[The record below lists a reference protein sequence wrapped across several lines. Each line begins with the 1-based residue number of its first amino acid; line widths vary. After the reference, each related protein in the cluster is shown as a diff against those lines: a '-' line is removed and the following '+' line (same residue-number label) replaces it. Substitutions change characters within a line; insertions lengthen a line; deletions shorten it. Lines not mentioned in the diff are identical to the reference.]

1 MIRLALLAAL
11 VLPGNTEGNLNVRG
25 TLKVT
30 SSTDGTTCG
39 LWKEKYV
46 AGSRLGTGAT
56 GGTPMLYS
64 TSTVLM
70 GTRLDATTEY
80 LYFALHIDSADWDS
94 TGNPVFKVNAL
105 LENAETAG
113 DDLDS
118 EIVCEYGSTSVDWDA
133 PKTQTRTVAHD
144 MGATVSAGQNVQTI
158 FVFDRTLAGNNIVAG
173 DRMYCGYHLT
183 DVGAGHVAS
192 IIVLEV
198 DLYYRTCYPAEPV
211 GTFPTE
217 G

>member
-1 MIRLALLAAL
+1 MIPLLLAMLSAPNAYGGDL
-11 VLPGNTEGNLNVRG
+11 GVYKNGE
-25 TLKVT
+25 
-30 SSTDGTTCG
+30 CG

-46 AGSRLGTGAT
+46 AGARLGTGAT
-56 GGTPMLYS
+56 GGTVMLYS
-64 TSTVLM
+64 TSPVLI

-80 LYFALHIDSADWDS
+80 VYFALHIDAADWDS
-94 TGNPVFKVNAL
+94 TSNPVIKVNQL

-118 EIVCEYGSTSVDWDA
+118 AITCEYGATSVDWDT

-158 FVFDRTLAGNNIVAG
+158 FVLDRAAVDNAIVAG
-173 DRMYCGYHLT
+173 DRMYCGFHLT

-192 IIVLEV
+192 VIVLEI

-211 GTFPTE
+211 GTFPVE